1 MLTHKMGVWAD
12 DDDDRDHEGDAADGG
27 DWCLVREGTFDS
39 ILFPSNKVPTI
50 VARIQLRHLCSTL
63 VQLIRNLVGSAQ
75 DQIGFKFE

>member
-12 DDDDRDHEGDAADGG
+12 DDDDRDHEGDAADAWMQSGGG

-50 VARIQLRHLCSTL
+50 VARIQL
-63 VQLIRNLVGSAQ
+63 
-75 DQIGFKFE
+75 